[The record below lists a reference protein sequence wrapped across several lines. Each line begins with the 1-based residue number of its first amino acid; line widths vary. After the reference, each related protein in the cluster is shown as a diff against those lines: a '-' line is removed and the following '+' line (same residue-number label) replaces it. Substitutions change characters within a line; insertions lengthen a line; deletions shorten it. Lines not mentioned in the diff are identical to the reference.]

1 MTHPATMRAVI
12 TDGGG
17 GPEVL
22 KLVERPVPQPDP
34 GEILVR
40 VHAGGINR
48 PDVFQRLGNYPPPP
62 GASDILGLEIAG
74 EVVAC
79 GEGATD
85 FAVGDRVMALVA
97 SGGYAEYAVVAQ
109 DNALPVPEGLS
120 MVEAGAIPETYFT
133 VWTNMF
139 DRGGLRA
146 GETVL
151 IHGGSSGIGTTA
163 IQLGKAFGAT
173 VFVTAGSPEKMRGL
187 PQARRRSRD
196 QYREEG
202 FPSRFGQGGDR
213 RQRVLPLII
222 DMVGRRLLSGA
233 ITISPRPEGR
243 IVQIRLPVRAQG
255 PRFHSAGLDGSSA
268 CTIPARPSVRAPWPQ
283 KAEIALFPLRRLR
296 WGPSARPEGAASRII
311 EFHLPAVRRRHRAH
325 CADGFRARHIGK
337 DRADD
342 AD

>member
-12 TDGGG
+12 ADGGG

-22 KLVERPVPQPDP
+22 KLVERPVPQPGQ

-85 FAVGDRVMALVA
+85 FAPGDRVMALVA

-109 DNALPVPEGLS
+109 DNAIPVPQGLS

-139 DRGGLRA
+139 DRGGLQP

-163 IQLGKAFGAT
+163 IQLAKAFGAT
-173 VFVTAGSPEKMRGL
+173 VFVTAGSQEKCAACLKLGADR
-187 PQARRRSRD
+187 AINYRD
-196 QYREEG
+196 EDFVAVAKEATDG
-202 FPSRFGQGGDR
+202 KG
-213 RQRVLPLII
+213 VPLII
-222 DMVGRRLLSGA
+222 DMVGGDYIGRNYDAAA
-233 ITISPRPEGR
+233 IEGR
-243 IVQIRLPVRAQG
+243 IVQIAFLKGGMAEVDFRRLMVKRLHHTG
-255 PRFHSAGLDGSSA
+255 STLRPR
-268 CTIPARPSVRAPWPQ
+268 SVAQ
-283 KAEIALFPLRRLR
+283 KAEIAHSLREKVVPLLAEGRCKPIIDSTFKLEDVSKAHARMDS
-296 WGPSARPEGAASRII
+296 SA
-311 EFHLPAVRRRHRAH
+311 
-325 CADGFRARHIGK
+325 HIGK
-337 DRADD
+337 IVLTMAD
-342 AD
+342 

>member
-12 TDGGG
+12 ADGGG

-22 KLVERPVPQPDP
+22 KLVERPVPQPGQ

-79 GEGATD
+79 GEDATD
-85 FAVGDRVMALVA
+85 FSPGDRVMALVA
-97 SGGYAEYAVVAQ
+97 SGGYADYAVVAQ
-109 DNALPVPEGLS
+109 DNAIPLPEGLS

-163 IQLGKAFGAT
+163 IQLAKAFGAT
-173 VFVTAGSPEKMRGL
+173 VFVTAGSQEKCEACVKL
-187 PQARRRSRD
+187 
-196 QYREEG
+196 
-202 FPSRFGQGGDR
+202 
-213 RQRVLPLII
+213 
-222 DMVGRRLLSGA
+222 GA
-233 ITISPRPEGR
+233 
-243 IVQIRLPVRAQG
+243 
-255 PRFHSAGLDGSSA
+255 
-268 CTIPARPSVRAPWPQ
+268 
-283 KAEIALFPLRRLR
+283 
-296 WGPSARPEGAASRII
+296 
-311 EFHLPAVRRRHRAH
+311 
-325 CADGFRARHIGK
+325 
-337 DRADD
+337 DRAINYRDED
-342 AD
+342 FVAVVKEVSSRW